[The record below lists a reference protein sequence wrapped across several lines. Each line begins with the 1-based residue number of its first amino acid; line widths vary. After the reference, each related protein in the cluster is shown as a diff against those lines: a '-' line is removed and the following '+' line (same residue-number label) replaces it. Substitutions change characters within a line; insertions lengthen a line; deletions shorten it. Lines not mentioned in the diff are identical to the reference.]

1 MENCKGDG
9 WHNVGPYKVY
19 VENRVIIRGMKKDEN
34 GQWVPAYTYR
44 NRKDFPGSR
53 QYHWSRENMTP
64 AALRAGLA
72 RGTCTM
78 A

>member
-1 MENCKGDG
+1 MANCKCDG

-34 GQWVPAYTYR
+34 GHWVPAYTYR
-44 NRKDFPGSR
+44 SRKDFPGSR
-53 QYHWSRENMTP
+53 QYYWSRENMTP